1 VNLPPQIRYKNFRQF
16 RFPNPFKRFL
26 RTRQTRLLNSRKITN
41 ITPNTQRIKNF
52 ISDLN
57 DRKSVKTIKDGL
69 RFFSQAKL
77 ALSNPWALGGSLIV
91 NELVNPQGFGDG
103 TLDGNAE
110 AMKLAGYVRTPEG
123 WIHKDKLSP
132 QDKLKYLPLSTE
144 SLGFDPSFTG
154 ISSSIIGFDY
164 NFSDTVGMGTMSSF
178 YGNTNLMNLDNL
190 FADQNPFLPKGS
202 DNNIVTVQK
211 GDNNFQIIPVT
222 SGDIESFNISS
233 PDSAS
238 KYVEMGG
245 YLTN

>member
-1 VNLPPQIRYKNFRQF
+1 M
-16 RFPNPFKRFL
+16 
-26 RTRQTRLLNSRKITN
+26 
-41 ITPNTQRIKNF
+41 
-52 ISDLN
+52 
-57 DRKSVKTIKDGL
+57 
-69 RFFSQAKL
+69 

-123 WIHKDKLSP
+123 WIHKDQLSRE
-132 QDKLKYLPLSTE
+132 DKLRYLPLS
-144 SLGFDPSFTG
+144 GFDPSFTG
-154 ISSSIIGFDY
+154 ISTNF
-164 NFSDTVGMGTMSSF
+164 NFSDTVGMGTMSAF
-178 YGNTNLMNLDNL
+178 YSNTNLMKLDNL
-190 FADQNPFLPKGS
+190 FVDGQNPYLPQGS

-222 SGDIESFNISS
+222 VDDIQSFDTSS
-233 PDSAS
+233 PDNAS

>member
-1 VNLPPQIRYKNFRQF
+1 
-16 RFPNPFKRFL
+16 
-26 RTRQTRLLNSRKITN
+26 LNSRKIIN
-41 ITPNTQRIKNF
+41 VTPNTQRIKNF
-52 ISDLN
+52 ISEFN
-57 DRKSVKTIKDGL
+57 DRKSVKTVKDTI
-69 RFFSQAKL
+69 RFIGQARL
-77 ALSNPWALGGSLIV
+77 ALSNPYALFGSLVIGD
-91 NELVNPQGFGDG
+91 LVNPQGLADG

-154 ISSSIIGFDY
+154 IST
-164 NFSDTVGMGTMSSF
+164 NFNFLDTVGMGTMSAFSS
-178 YGNTNLMNLDNL
+178 NTNLMKLDNL
-190 FADQNPFLPKGS
+190 FVDGQNPYLPQVS